1 MIKRF
6 MNHLS
11 AIEPPEGLEQLQ
23 KTNEGIHLGN

>member
-1 MIKRF
+1 MV
-6 MNHLS
+6 NSLLDHLA